1 MKERRKLPRKY
12 LIVYSRVF
20 DRDLGRMLGYL
31 ADMGLGG
38 AMVISEMPLTVDEK
52 VNLRFD
58 LPDVKVFEAARLDI
72 AARVAHS
79 EPDISPGFF
88 NIGFEFEP
96 PDAKQKKIIETM
108 MDVYEFRRDI
118 PDYPT
123 PPSLLQRDNP

>member
-52 VNLRFD
+52 INLRFD

-72 AARVAHS
+72 SARVAHC
-79 EPDISPGFF
+79 EPDISPGFI
-88 NIGFEFEP
+88 NIGFEFEALN
-96 PDAKQKKIIETM
+96 AKQKKIIETM

-123 PPSLLQRDNP
+123 PPSLLQRDNS